1 MEPAELLRSLG
12 ARIGIELLPDADGA
26 CAIEADGIAVTF
38 TALPELSSIVLLGD
52 LGEPPPE
59 RLEGLYRAL
68 LEANHLFRE
77 TAGATISLDPDAG
90 RFALCKSLPAALLDQ
105 DSFFGE
111 VERFVNAVESWS
123 RLIRDFR
130 SAAAESTSK
139 DGEDAASAPAL
150 GSGGFLSV

>member
-1 MEPAELLRSLG
+1 MDTQELISRFG
-12 ARIGIELLPDADGA
+12 EKIGISLSLEDGA
-26 CAIEADGIAVTF
+26 CAFEADGSLITVND
-38 TALPELSSIVLLGD
+38 LPEIGAIALSGD

-59 RLEGLYRAL
+59 RLEALYRTL

-130 SAAAESTSK
+130 SAAAEAAAN

>member
-1 MEPAELLRSLG
+1 MDTQELISRFG
-12 ARIGIELLPDADGA
+12 EKIGISLSLEDGA
-26 CAIEADGIAVTF
+26 CAFEADGSLITIND
-38 TALPELSSIVLLGD
+38 LPEVGVIALSGD

-59 RLEGLYRAL
+59 RLEALYRTL

-77 TAGATISLDPDAG
+77 TAGATISLDPEAG

-105 DSFFGE
+105 DSFFSE

-130 SAAAESTSK
+130 SAAAEAGN
-139 DGEDAASAPAL
+139 DEDAVPGSAL